1 MRIVF
6 LNLDQ
11 TGFRPSEFRFWEGLP
26 CGFLTIN
33 GNSTVLADF
42 SVCTDPNNADLL
54 RCGYLEKTVDIAL
67 WKQKPPSEIRPYAEL
82 IIFFHTTDNISINS
96 EETETI
102 FCVS

>member
-11 TGFRPSEFRFWEGLP
+11 TGFRPSELRFWERLP
-26 CGFLTIN
+26 RGFLTN
-33 GNSTVLADF
+33 GKFPVSADF